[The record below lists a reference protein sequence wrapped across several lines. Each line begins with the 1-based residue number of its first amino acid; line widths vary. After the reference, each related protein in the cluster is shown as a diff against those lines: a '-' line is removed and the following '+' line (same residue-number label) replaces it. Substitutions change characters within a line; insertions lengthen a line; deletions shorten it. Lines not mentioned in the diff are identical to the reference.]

1 MTGQL
6 EGKVS
11 LITGGGSGIGKA
23 SALAFARE
31 GSKVVVADVNVEG
44 GEQTVRLIQDTGGEA
59 TFVRA
64 DVSNSGDVSDMVSHA
79 VQTYNR
85 LDCAFNNAGIS
96 GGRGRIHEYT
106 EDDWSR
112 VLNINLTGVWL
123 CMKYEIIQM
132 LKQGGGAIVNTASVM
147 GLVGG
152 SRSPAYGATKH
163 GVVGLTKTGAVDYAQ
178 EAIRINAV
186 CPGYIRTPMIEQS
199 ILSDPVAEER
209 VVSRHPMHRLGTP
222 EEIAEAVVWL
232 CSDAASFVTGHAMTV
247 DGGYVAW

>member
-1 MTGQL
+1 MAGQL

-31 GSKVVVADVNVEG
+31 GSKGVGADVNVEG

-186 CPGYIRTPMIEQS
+186 CPGYIRTPMIEQG

>member
-1 MTGQL
+1 MAGQL

>member
-1 MTGQL
+1 MAGQL

-186 CPGYIRTPMIEQS
+186 CPGYIRTPMIEQG

-222 EEIAEAVVWL
+222 EEIAEAVAWL

>member
-1 MTGQL
+1 MAGQL

-186 CPGYIRTPMIEQS
+186 CPGYIRTPMIEQG

-232 CSDAASFVTGHAMTV
+232 CSDAASFVTGHSMTG
-247 DGGYVAW
+247 DGGYVAG

>member
-232 CSDAASFVTGHAMTV
+232 CSDAASFVTEHAMTV

>member
-1 MTGQL
+1 MAGQL

-23 SALAFARE
+23 SALAFAKE

>member
-1 MTGQL
+1 MAGQL

-31 GSKVVVADVNVEG
+31 GSKVVAADVNVEG